1 MPERGPPR
9 FQVTAIVASAP
20 IDVVRYDPS
29 NPVVRAV
36 SRVAQLAIGE
46 LAAPVRRGRARGVGR
61 LRLYLFRAAPRVSS
75 SASAQQATTRAH
87 GDRATS
93 PTALL
98 LYRRASP
105 YRSLRGDVKTLAV
118 GGASLTL
125 PCRLIPMFG
134 YPLAV
139 IQPQHALMGAASFPS
154 S

>member
-75 SASAQQATTRAH
+75 SASAQQATTRATETAPLVQRH
-87 GDRATS
+87 RSSTGVPP
-93 PTALL
+93 PTGL
-98 LYRRASP
+98 
-105 YRSLRGDVKTLAV
+105 
-118 GGASLTL
+118 
-125 PCRLIPMFG
+125 C
-134 YPLAV
+134 
-139 IQPQHALMGAASFPS
+139 AAM
-154 S
+154 